1 MESLLS
7 ISDAAKQAG
16 ISRTTLYK
24 KYIDTGVISVQ
35 RVNDQPRIDAAE
47 LIRVFGNLNI
57 DVKQSLTQDNNDFN
71 NRITEL
77 EAEVQRLKS
86 ENELLKALNEAQ
98 ERNLSDLRRG
108 FELIEHSAGKKK
120 GIWGRIFG

>member
-57 DVKQSLTQDNNDFN
+57 DAKQSLTQDNNEFN
-71 NRITEL
+71 SKITEL
-77 EAEVQRLKS
+77 EAEVKRLKA
-86 ENELLKALNEAQ
+86 ENELLKAVNEAQ

-108 FELIEHSAGKKK
+108 FELIEHASVRKRRF
-120 GIWGRIFG
+120 WLF

>member
-24 KYIDTGVISVQ
+24 KYIDKGVISVQ

-57 DVKQSLTQDNNDFN
+57 DIKQSLTQENNDFN

-108 FELIEHSAGKKK
+108 FELIEHASGKKRRF
-120 GIWGRIFG
+120 WFF